1 MSQSNRSPDQ
11 LDKTDRVI
19 DSLETQAILQG
30 LRDQD
35 SVLLEDLT
43 DFSDDSDP
51 NRSEIKDW
59 VKNHSEYTG
68 DVLKDAIWGGKLYT
82 ISSNQERLDFI
93 EDAATS
99 ELRTVSE
106 SLSTR
111 ECYYYDSF
119 FGYTDHTTRIYN
131 IAQIDG
137 VLREIAENAD
147 SGDTAQNIFNNY
159 CSDNQLSY
167 FYAASEDLPAPLIG
181 NLGNSPRP
189 RLVHCEDDNH
199 IYVEFW
205 KRGNIINRFDIDSG
219 EYQSVNTVSRPYI
232 RIHLDSGLVEA
243 AGDRAHQPNKKTCFT
258 IFEEIQRKFAK

>member
-1 MSQSNRSPDQ
+1 MILILIDQ
-11 LDKTDRVI
+11 RLRI
-19 DSLETQAILQG
+19 G
-30 LRDQD
+30 LR
-35 SVLLEDLT
+35 T
-43 DFSDDSDP
+43 TA
-51 NRSEIKDW
+51 N
-59 VKNHSEYTG
+59 TG

-131 IAQIDG
+131 ISQIDG

-243 AGDRAHQPNKKTCFT
+243 AGDRAHQSNKKLVSLFLK
-258 IFEEIQRKFAK
+258 KFSGNSLNDSVNIGDRGIKTTRQKLAFQISLDEFKTDEVRI